1 VKVVLASAI
10 LLVSAA
16 ASGQA
21 SADDKAVCLDASTQG
36 QTLRNAHRLVEA
48 RDQLRICARRE
59 CPGPVQ
65 RDCGE
70 WLEGVERSLPTVVL
84 SAKDASGGDLIDVT
98 VTVDGGPL
106 VKKLDG
112 EALPMN
118 PGPHAFRFEL
128 ADGRSATQQVLVKEG
143 EKARA
148 IAVVLGAPATQAPPT
163 PPPAPADGSTGAPSA
178 PVSSANQPG
187 PAASTS
193 TGKLVGAGVSGAVG
207 VAGVVMGI
215 YFLAESSS
223 LVNKRN
229 QLCPDPNDCNN
240 QTAYGDDGQA
250 RNDQVYGFVG
260 LGVGVVGLGVAT
272 WLLLTSSSSEPKT
285 ATSWEIGPMVAR
297 DGGGLR
303 LGGSW

>member
-1 VKVVLASAI
+1 VKVVLASAV
-10 LLVSAA
+10 LLVLAA
-16 ASGQA
+16 APRQA
-21 SADDKAVCLDASTQG
+21 SADEKAACLDASTQG

-48 RDQLRICARRE
+48 REQLRICARRE
-59 CPGPVQ
+59 CPGAVQ

-70 WLEGVERSLPTVVL
+70 WLDGVERSLPTVVL

-118 PGPHAFRFEL
+118 PGAHTFRFDL
-128 ADGRSATQQVLVKEG
+128 ADGRNATQQVLVKEG
-143 EKARA
+143 EKARP
-148 IAVVLGAPATQAPPT
+148 IAVVLGATATPAPPAVPT
-163 PPPAPADGSTGAPSA
+163 APADGSTGAPPA
-178 PVSSANQPG
+178 PGSSANQAG
-187 PAASTS
+187 PTASAS
-193 TGKLVGAGVSGAVG
+193 TGKLVGAAVSGAVG
-207 VAGVVMGI
+207 VAGVVTGI
-215 YFLAESSS
+215 YLLAQSSS

-229 QLCPDPNDCNN
+229 QLCPDPNDCSN

-272 WLLLTSSSSEPKT
+272 WLLLTSSSSEPKP
-285 ATSWEIGPMVAR
+285 AASWAIGPMVAR